1 MRQSKADQDW
11 KRLIGFPAPTL
22 EEKIAF
28 LSDAHSYNA
37 SVAAVEVRE
46 THMSWVFLAGDYV
59 LKLKKPVCFPYL
71 NFSTL
76 AKRLMACRTE
86 VDLNRRLARDVYL
99 GAVPLCVSP
108 NGLAIGEGIAAVDW
122 LVKMR
127 RLDEGRM
134 LDNLITKRQ
143 VDRDFLDAIVLKLS
157 DFYRH
162 ANRVFLRPE
171 VYLKQWKLNLQQNY
185 STLEDPRFRL
195 SSGLIRYCDA
205 VLRQFLRQRYYL
217 LLNRLQQRRIVD
229 GHGDLRP
236 EHIWLGDDVKI
247 IDCIEFNARL
257 RAVDPLDEIA
267 YLDLEC
273 EHLDAKS
280 IGAYIRPCVM
290 QALHDRPPFSLYCFY
305 RCYRAMLRARLSI
318 AHLLAQSPRTPE
330 KWRPRALAYLRI
342 AASDARQLQKA
353 LRRPE
358 DRKAVSPRADGV
370 WLQPEAAHMSG
381 LPPYHASSP
390 ASRGTAERC
399 RW

>member
-59 LKLKKPVCFPYL
+59 FKLKKPVCFPYL
-71 NFSTL
+71 DFSTL
-76 AKRLMACRTE
+76 AKRLMACRAE

-108 NGLAIGEGIAAVDW
+108 HGLAIGEGIAAVDW

-127 RLDEGRM
+127 RLGEGRM
-134 LDNLITKRQ
+134 LDNLITKRR
-143 VDRDFLDAIVLKLS
+143 VDRHFLDAIVLKLS

-162 ANRVFLRPE
+162 ANPVFLRPE

-195 SSGLIRYCDA
+195 SLGLIRYCDA

-273 EHLDAKS
+273 EHLDAKG
-280 IGAYIRPCVM
+280 IGAYIRLRVM
-290 QALHDRPPFSLYCFY
+290 QSLHDRPPISLYCFY

-318 AHLLAQSPRTPE
+318 AHLLAQSPRTPG

-342 AASDARQLQKA
+342 AAADARQLEKA
-353 LRRPE
+353 LRIPE
-358 DRKAVSPRADGV
+358 GRKAVSPHAGGV
-370 WLQPEAAHMSG
+370 WLQPEGAHTSR
-381 LPPYHASSP
+381 LPPYCASAP
-390 ASRGTAERC
+390 ASRGKAQRC

>member
-59 LKLKKPVCFPYL
+59 FKLKKPVCFPYL
-71 NFSTL
+71 DFSTL
-76 AKRLMACRTE
+76 AKRLMACRAE

-108 NGLAIGEGIAAVDW
+108 HGLAIGEGIAAVDW

-127 RLDEGRM
+127 RLGKGRM
-134 LDNLITKRQ
+134 LDNLITKRR
-143 VDRDFLDAIVLKLS
+143 VDRHFLDAIVLKLS

-162 ANRVFLRPE
+162 ANPVFLRPE

-195 SSGLIRYCDA
+195 SLGLIRYCDA

-273 EHLDAKS
+273 EHLDGKS
-280 IGAYIRPCVM
+280 IGAYIRPRVL

-318 AHLLAQSPRTPE
+318 AHLLAQSPRTPD

-342 AASDARQLQKA
+342 AAADARQLEKA
-353 LRRPE
+353 LRIPE
-358 DRKAVSPRADGV
+358 GRKAVSPHAGGA
-370 WLQPEAAHMSG
+370 WLQPEAAHTSR
-381 LPPYHASSP
+381 LPPYCASAP
-390 ASRGTAERC
+390 ASRGKAQRC
-399 RW
+399 RL

>member
-1 MRQSKADQDW
+1 
-11 KRLIGFPAPTL
+11 
-22 EEKIAF
+22 
-28 LSDAHSYNA
+28 
-37 SVAAVEVRE
+37 
-46 THMSWVFLAGDYV
+46 
-59 LKLKKPVCFPYL
+59 
-71 NFSTL
+71 
-76 AKRLMACRTE
+76 
-86 VDLNRRLARDVYL
+86 
-99 GAVPLCVSP
+99 VSP

-127 RLDEGRM
+127 RLHEGRM
-134 LDNLITKRQ
+134 LDALITKRQ
-143 VDRDFLDAIVLKLS
+143 VDRHFLDAIALKLS

-162 ANRVFLRPE
+162 ANPVFLRPE

-195 SSGLIRYCDA
+195 SLGLIRYCDA

-273 EHLDAKS
+273 EHLDAKG
-280 IGAYIRPCVM
+280 IGAYFRPCVM

-318 AHLLAQSPRTPE
+318 AHLLAQRPRTPE

-342 AASDARQLQKA
+342 AASDARQLEKA
-353 LRRPE
+353 LRIPE
-358 DRKAVSPRADGV
+358 DWKAVSPRADGV
-370 WLQPEAAHMSG
+370 
-381 LPPYHASSP
+381 
-390 ASRGTAERC
+390 
-399 RW
+399 